1 MASDSTLLPARARNV
16 TLLGFGVVIAI
27 TVVLVTL
34 DLARL
39 QSVRSKVQDIVQA
52 HALRSERASELV
64 AGNLALA
71 EAVHAAM
78 DAADPRQR
86 EQAQAQFRA
95 AAARFDQALDR
106 LRGAGPMAGGDAQ
119 VLAETL
125 EAAVEARE
133 VQRRLAQ
140 LVFDGR
146 SAEAA
151 GVHGQWEESIRDRL
165 GARVAALQ
173 VRQRAQLL
181 EAVDRV
187 DREAR
192 QSLAVTMGLRL
203 GAIGVGLLVA
213 WLVIRYI
220 YAIGDDLQRES
231 ERAHVA
237 LHSIGDGV
245 IVTGAGGD
253 VEDLNP
259 VAERLTGW
267 TREQARGR
275 PLREVY
281 SIVDED
287 SREPVE
293 FIRFAWG
300 LERNGG
306 ALASGVRLVHREGR
320 EFPVEDNASPIRDRA
335 GQIIGHIVVFRDVT
349 HLRTLAQRLSWQAS
363 HDPLTG
369 LANRREFE
377 RRLAEMLETAR
388 SQGKQHALL
397 YMDLDR
403 FKMVNDECGHMA
415 GDDLLRQLAVAMH
428 TRIRGSDT
436 LARLGGDEFGAL
448 LDACPLDQAIRIA
461 NELCETV
468 RDFRFQ
474 WRGTSYGVGASVG
487 LVPVG
492 AGTRSVEEAM
502 EAADKSC
509 YVAKSRGGNRI
520 QIHHPESSDLGDHHQ
535 DVAAVSR
542 LGEAFERGNFRLY
555 RQAIA
560 PVSGQ
565 GSVHYEVLVRMVD
578 ELGMLIPPTEFL
590 ATAERYSLLP
600 ILDRWVITRVVDYLA
615 HHTRRAN
622 HAGGDPQF
630 YAVNISGASL
640 NDSTFSDFLRR
651 LLSEQHVPSELLCFE
666 ITETVA
672 IANLNKTAELMH
684 ELRTLGCRFALDDF
698 GIGVSSFAYL
708 KHLPVDYLKIDG
720 TFVRDLS
727 RNRMDSAI
735 VEAIA
740 RIGHVLGMRTVAECV
755 EDAETLERLRQLRV
769 DFAQGRAVGDPE
781 PMEVRVRPRAEAAS

>member
-1 MASDSTLLPARARNV
+1 MTTDFSRLPARARDV
-16 TLLGFGVVIAI
+16 TILGFGVVIAI

-39 QSVRSKVQDIVQA
+39 QSVRSKVQEIVQS
-52 HALRSERASELV
+52 HALRSERAAQLMGS
-64 AGNLALA
+64 NLALA
-71 EAVHAAM
+71 EALHGVLEAR
-78 DAADPRQR
+78 DASRLLQS
-86 EQAQAQFRA
+86 QGQFQSALR
-95 AAARFDQALDR
+95 RFDQALAQ
-106 LRGAGPMAGGDAQ
+106 LRQAGPGDGETLSQ
-119 VLAETL
+119 VL
-125 EAAVEARE
+125 EAAREARAMPE
-133 VQRRLAQ
+133 KIAG
-140 LVFDGR
+140 LVFAGR
-146 SAEAA
+146 LQEA
-151 GVHGQWEESIRDRL
+151 GQVHVQWEDSFQDRL
-165 GARVAALQ
+165 GERLTRFQEQQRVQ
-173 VRQRAQLL
+173 ML
-181 EAVDRV
+181 EAVERL

-192 QSLAVTMGLRL
+192 ESLAVTMGLRF
-203 GAIGVGLLVA
+203 GAIAVGLLVA

-245 IVTGAGGD
+245 IVTGAEGE
-253 VEDLNP
+253 VQDLNP
-259 VAERLTGW
+259 VAEKLTGW
-267 TREQARGR
+267 GRDEARGR
-275 PLREVY
+275 PLREIY

-293 FIRFAWG
+293 FVRFDWG

-306 ALASGVRLVHREGR
+306 ALASGVRLVHRDGR

-335 GQIIGHIVVFRDVT
+335 GSIVGHIVVFRDVT
-349 HLRTLAQRLSWQAS
+349 HLRTLARRLSWQAS

-388 SQGKQHALL
+388 NQGRQHALL

-403 FKMVNDECGHMA
+403 FKLVNDECGHMA
-415 GDDLLRQLAVAMH
+415 GDDMLRQLAVAMH
-428 TRIRGSDT
+428 ARIRGSDT
-436 LARLGGDEFGAL
+436 LARLGGDEFGVL
-448 LDACPLDQAIRIA
+448 LEACPLDQAIRIA

-474 WRGTSYGVGASVG
+474 WRGNSYGVGASIG

-492 AGTRSVEEAM
+492 AGTRGVEEAM

-509 YVAKSRGGNRI
+509 YVAKARGGNRI
-520 QIHHPESSDLGDHHQ
+520 QIHHPDSADLTDHHR

-542 LGEAFERGNFRLY
+542 LGEAFERGHFRLY

-560 PVSGQ
+560 PVSGE
-565 GSVHYEVLVRMVD
+565 GSLHYEVLVRMVD

-600 ILDRWVITRVVDYLA
+600 ILDRWVLTRVVDYIS
-615 HHTRRAN
+615 HHTQRAN
-622 HAGGDPQF
+622 HGGGEAPF
-630 YAVNISGASL
+630 YAVNISGASI

-672 IANLNKTAELMH
+672 IANLNKAAELMH
-684 ELRTLGCRFALDDF
+684 ELRALGCRFALDDF
-698 GIGVSSFAYL
+698 GVGVSSFAYL
-708 KHLPVDYLKIDG
+708 KYLPVDYLKIDG
-720 TFVRDLS
+720 TFVRDLAT
-727 RNRMDSAI
+727 NRMDSAI
-735 VEAIA
+735 VQAIA
-740 RIGHVLGMRTVAECV
+740 SIGHVLGMRTVAECV
-755 EDAETLERLRQLRV
+755 EDAATLERLRQLKV
-769 DFAQGRAVGDPE
+769 DFAQGRAVAVPE
-781 PMEVRVRPRAEAAS
+781 LMEARVRPREEAAS